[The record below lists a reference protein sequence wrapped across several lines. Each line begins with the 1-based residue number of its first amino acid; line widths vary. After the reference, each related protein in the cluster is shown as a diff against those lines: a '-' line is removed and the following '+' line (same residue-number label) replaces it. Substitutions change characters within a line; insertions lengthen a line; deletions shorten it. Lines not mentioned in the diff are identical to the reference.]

1 MRKVSEVIRE
11 RDIEAKVV
19 KWAKDNGWLTYKFVS
34 PSQRG
39 VPDRIFI
46 KGGIV
51 VFIEFKAPGKKP
63 TQLQAQTIKKLQAQ
77 GMNVY
82 VRSDVDAAKACL
94 GWEGM
99 LCAESV

>member
-19 KWAKDNGWLTYKFVS
+19 KWAKANHFLTYKFVS

-46 KGGIV
+46 RDGFVI
-51 VFIEFKAPGKKP
+51 FIEFKAPGKQP
-63 TQLQAQTIKKLQAQ
+63 TPLQAHTIKK
-77 GMNVY
+77 MRDEDCRVY
-82 VRSDVDAAKACL
+82 VFDNAEDAIAKL
-94 GWEGM
+94 E
-99 LCAESV
+99 EYR

>member
-19 KWAKDNGWLTYKFVS
+19 ALAKKAGWLSYKFVS

-46 KGGIV
+46 RDGVV

-63 TQLQAQTIKKLQAQ
+63 TQLQAATIKKL
-77 GMNVY
+77 
-82 VRSDVDAAKACL
+82 RDAGCAVHVCDSIESACNAL
-94 GWEGM
+94 GI
-99 LCAESV
+99 

>member
-1 MRKVSEVIRE
+1 MIRE

-19 KWAKDNGWLTYKFVS
+19 KWAKNNGWLTYKFVS

-46 KGGIV
+46 KEGHI

-63 TQLQAQTIKKLQAQ
+63 TQLQAHTIKKLREAECE
-77 GMNVY
+77 VH
-82 VRSDVDAAKACL
+82 VFDDV
-94 GWEGM
+94 
-99 LCAESV
+99 ESAINALSL

>member
-1 MRKVSEVIRE
+1 MIRE

-19 KWAKDNGWLTYKFVS
+19 KWAKNNGWLTYKFVS

-46 KGGIV
+46 KDGHI

-63 TQLQAQTIKKLQAQ
+63 TQLQAHIIKKLREAECE
-77 GMNVY
+77 VH
-82 VRSDVDAAKACL
+82 VFDDV
-94 GWEGM
+94 
-99 LCAESV
+99 ESAINALSL

>member
-1 MRKVSEVIRE
+1 MIRE

-19 KWAKDNGWLTYKFVS
+19 KWAKGNGWLTYKFVS

-46 KGGIV
+46 KDGHV

-63 TQLQAQTIKKLQAQ
+63 TPLQAHTIKKLREAECE
-77 GMNVY
+77 VH
-82 VRSDVDAAKACL
+82 VCDDV
-94 GWEGM
+94 
-99 LCAESV
+99 ESAINALSL